1 MKNLFL
7 NHKYQAFYL
16 SFVIFLP
23 VFFLIF
29 NSADFFKIKFK
40 NEEIFTL
47 SMKQFAQINPA
58 PMQEN
63 KIIEKITPKINKI
76 QPKPIKK
83 DTKKIKKIEQKL
95 NTIESKPTTNQTV
108 INPSSQIT
116 QLIQGKDKHPLLEE
130 IQKAI
135 QKAQN
140 YPRQAQRMG
149 MQGIVK
155 VEFLWKEN
163 KTLAELKI
171 VQSSGYTLLDKNAL
185 ESIRK
190 ASVNFPYYKNDL
202 RIILPIIYSLKG

>member
-83 DTKKIKKIEQKL
+83 NTKKIKKIEQKL
-95 NTIESKPTTNQTV
+95 NTIESKPTTNQAV

-149 MQGIVK
+149 IQGIVK
-155 VEFLWKEN
+155 VEFLWKKN

>member
-16 SFVIFLP
+16 SFLIFLP

-29 NSADFFKIKFK
+29 NSADFFKVKFK

-47 SMKQFAQINPA
+47 SMKQFTRINPA
-58 PMQEN
+58 PTQEN
-63 KIIEKITPKINKI
+63 KIIEKTAPKINKI

-83 DTKKIKKIEQKL
+83 DTKKIKKIEQKPI
-95 NTIESKPTTNQTV
+95 TTESKPTTNQ
-108 INPSSQIT
+108 IAKNPSPQIT

-140 YPRQAQRMG
+140 YPRQAQKMG
-149 MQGIVK
+149 MQGVVK

-171 VQSSGYTLLDKNAL
+171 IQSSGYSLLDKNAL

-190 ASVNFPYYKNDL
+190 ASINFPYYKNDL
-202 RIILPIIYSLKG
+202 RIILPIVYSLKG